1 MACRR
6 CGTIVFAPKP
16 DGAIT
21 GSNVRD
27 VEPAAFI
34 TAFAEHLK
42 KSGSFK
48 VPEWAEYVKT
58 ARKCTMGAGW
68 PAWGHL

>member
-1 MACRR
+1 M
-6 CGTIVFAPKP
+6 
-16 DGAIT
+16 
-21 GSNVRD
+21 RD

-48 VPEWAEYVKT
+48 VPEWADYVKT
-58 ARKCTMGAGW
+58 ARTSD
-68 PAWGHL
+68 GHSVL

>member
-1 MACRR
+1 MPLCVLVPLPVVRVAFGCDVAAETH
-6 CGTIVFAPKP
+6 GF
-16 DGAIT
+16 
-21 GSNVRD
+21 NVRD

-48 VPEWAEYVKT
+48 VPEWADYVKT
-58 ARKCTMGAGW
+58 ARTSD
-68 PAWGHL
+68 GHSVL